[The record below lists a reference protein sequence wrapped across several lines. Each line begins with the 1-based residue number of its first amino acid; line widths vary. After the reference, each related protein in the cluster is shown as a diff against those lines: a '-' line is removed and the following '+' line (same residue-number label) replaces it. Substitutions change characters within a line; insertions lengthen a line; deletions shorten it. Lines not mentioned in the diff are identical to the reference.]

1 MNEVIRVTQL
11 PIIEEHLRTLSAEID
26 EKVNLAVSLVCTE
39 DTVKEVKKV
48 RADLK
53 NQFEELEAQR
63 KAVKNAV
70 MEPYNSFQSV
80 YDEFIGNKF
89 KTADSTLKAKIGEV
103 EGELKNKKETAV
115 KEYFDEYKKAVDV
128 DWLTF
133 DMAGLNITL
142 TVSEKKLK
150 EQAKDFVDRVAADV
164 AAIAMQDDNAEIM
177 VEYRKTRNLSQSLQI
192 VKDRKEQME
201 RMKAAEEAR
210 KAAEEARKAA
220 EAGKAERVAEVQKQ
234 IELSA
239 PKVEK
244 KEEPKKIQMYAATFK
259 VKGTLEQLKELK
271 AFLEERGIKYEC

>member
-48 RADLK
+48 RSELTK
-53 NQFEELEAQR
+53 QFAELEEQR
-63 KAVKNAV
+63 KAVKKAV
-70 MEPYNSFQSV
+70 IEPYNNFQAV
-80 YDEFIGNKF
+80 YDEFIGNKY
-89 KTADSTLKAKIGEV
+89 KTADSALKAKIGEV

-150 EQAKDFVDRVAADV
+150 EQAKAFVDRVAADV
-164 AAIAMQDDNAEIM
+164 AAIAIQDDNAEIM

-201 RMKAAEEAR
+201 RMAQAEAAR
-210 KAAEEARKAA
+210 KSAAIEREERA
-220 EAGKAERVAEVQKQ
+220 AEVQRVVEISAPKA
-234 IELSA
+234 ELSA

-244 KEEPKKIQMYAATFK
+244 KEEQKKVQMYTATFK

-271 AFLEERGIKYEC
+271 AFLEERGINYEC

>member
-48 RADLK
+48 RTELR
-53 NQFEELEAQR
+53 NQFEELEEQR
-63 KAVKNAV
+63 KAVKKSVLA
-70 MEPYNSFQSV
+70 PYERFECV
-80 YDEFIGNKF
+80 YKEFISDKY
-89 KTADSTLKAKIGEV
+89 KEADSALKTKIDDT
-103 EGELKNKKETAV
+103 EGGVKKKKETAT
-115 KEYFDEYKKAVDV
+115 KEYFDEYKKAVDIE
-128 DWLTF
+128 WLTF

-150 EQAKDFVDRVAADV
+150 EQAKEFVDRVAADV

-201 RMKAAEEAR
+201 RMAQAEAAR
-210 KAAEEARKAA
+210 KSAAIERE
-220 EAGKAERVAEVQKQ
+220 ERVAEVQRVVEISAPKAG
-234 IELSA
+234 LSA
-239 PKVEK
+239 PKLEK
-244 KEEPKKIQMYAATFK
+244 KEEIYTVTFSVTETKAKIKLLVDFMRANGIGF
-259 VKGTLEQLKELK
+259 EQK
-271 AFLEERGIKYEC
+271 

>member
-39 DTVKEVKKV
+39 ETVKAVKKV
-48 RADLK
+48 RSELTK
-53 NQFEELEAQR
+53 QFAELEEQR

-89 KTADSTLKAKIGEV
+89 KAADSTLKAKIGEV

-115 KEYFDEYKKAVDV
+115 KEYFDEYKKSVDV

-133 DMAGLNITL
+133 DMAGLTITL

-150 EQAKDFVDRVAADV
+150 EQAKEFVDRVAADV

-201 RMKAAEEAR
+201 RMTQAEAAR
-210 KAAEEARKAA
+210 KSAAIER
-220 EAGKAERVAEVQKQ
+220 AERAAEVQRVVEISAPKAG
-234 IELSA
+234 LSA

-244 KEEPKKIQMYAATFK
+244 KEEIYTVTFSVTETKAKIKLLVDFMRANGIGF
-259 VKGTLEQLKELK
+259 EQK
-271 AFLEERGIKYEC
+271 

>member
-39 DTVKEVKKV
+39 DAVKEVKKV
-48 RADLK
+48 RSELTK
-53 NQFEELEAQR
+53 QFAELEEQR

-89 KTADSTLKAKIGEV
+89 KAADSTLKAKIGEV

-150 EQAKDFVDRVAADV
+150 EQAKEFVDRVAADLSV
-164 AAIAMQDDNAEIM
+164 ISMQDNSTEILC
-177 VEYRKTRNLSQSLQI
+177 EYRRTRNLQQSIQT
-192 VKDRKEQME
+192 VKDRQEQLA
-201 RMKAAEEAR
+201 RMVEAEAAKKAAAIEREERA
-210 KAAEEARKAA
+210 
-220 EAGKAERVAEVQKQ
+220 AEVQRVVEISAPKV
-234 IELSA
+234 ELSA

-244 KEEPKKIQMYAATFK
+244 KEEPKKIQMYTATFK
-259 VKGTLEQLKELK
+259 VKGTLEQLKGLK
-271 AFLEERGIKYEC
+271 SFLEERGIKYEC

>member
-1 MNEVIRVTQL
+1 MNEIIRVTQL

-48 RADLK
+48 RSELTK
-53 NQFEELEAQR
+53 QFAELEEQR
-63 KAVKNAV
+63 KAVKKAV
-70 MEPYNSFQSV
+70 IEPYNNFQTV
-80 YDEFIGNKF
+80 YDEFIGNKY
-89 KTADSTLKAKIGEV
+89 KTADSALKAKIGEV

-150 EQAKDFVDRVAADV
+150 EHAKDFVDRVAADV

-201 RMKAAEEAR
+201 RMAQAEAAR
-210 KAAEEARKAA
+210 KSAAIEREERA
-220 EAGKAERVAEVQKQ
+220 AEVQRVVEISAPKA
-234 IELSA
+234 ELSA

-244 KEEPKKIQMYAATFK
+244 KEEQKKVQMYTATFK